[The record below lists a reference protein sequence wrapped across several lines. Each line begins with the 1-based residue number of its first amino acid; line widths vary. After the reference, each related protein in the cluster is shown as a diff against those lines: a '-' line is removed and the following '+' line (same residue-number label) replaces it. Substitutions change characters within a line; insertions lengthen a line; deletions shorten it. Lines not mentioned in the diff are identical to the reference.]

1 MISWV
6 FPGFL
11 PSLPVAYISLHS
23 ECSLRLCPCSS
34 GDAIFSQ
41 EHLNCISQSQTTFR
55 ALPFKDKYISNAMC
69 PKSIFKF
76 LDSPL
81 SSTAFFLVAQTRYLG
96 VVILGSFFSVCSCS
110 QSSASPIVN
119 PSTMCYYSL
128 LLSVSTAST
137 LVQVI
142 GLSL

>member
-1 MISWV
+1 
-6 FPGFL
+6 
-11 PSLPVAYISLHS
+11 
-23 ECSLRLCPCSS
+23 
-34 GDAIFSQ
+34 
-41 EHLNCISQSQTTFR
+41 
-55 ALPFKDKYISNAMC
+55 
-69 PKSIFKF
+69 
-76 LDSPL
+76 
-81 SSTAFFLVAQTRYLG
+81 